1 MIEPKIYA
9 LKEEL
14 FPLLNIPLNQY
25 KARKADL
32 LAWLENFFD
41 YEIMSGKPIRIK
53 IIEVYGEY
61 QPLPRKVSKT
71 NHEEKVK
78 DYDTFTIASLG
89 TEFKPNSKS
98 KVARE
103 AIEAFG
109 EEKYG
114 HTNVRAV
121 TERFVK
127 PAFEKY
133 GESDGIHK
141 WVWYSTYEELDSD
154 TLARWRQIMSEE
166 HISEQEAAS
175 AFYKEQQGEDISK
188 EKGYFKNARTRFKQ
202 EYGSTPILVE
212 SWRVKRQQTSSK

>member
-1 MIEPKIYA
+1 MIESKIYNM
-9 LKEEL
+9 KEEL

-25 KARKADL
+25 KARKQDL
-32 LAWLENFFD
+32 LTWLENFFD

-61 QPLPRKVSKT
+61 QPLPRKISIT
-71 NHEEKVK
+71 NYEEKVK

-103 AIEAFG
+103 AISAFG

-114 HTNVRAV
+114 HTSVEAV
-121 TERFVK
+121 TKRFVK

-141 WVWYSTYEELDSD
+141 WVWYSTYEELDPN

-166 HISEQEAAS
+166 HISEQEAAN

-188 EKGYFKNARTRFKQ
+188 EKGYFKNARTRFK
-202 EYGSTPILVE
+202 EEFGSTPILVE
-212 SWRVKRQQTSSK
+212 SWRVKKAADQS

>member
-1 MIEPKIYA
+1 MIEPKIYNM
-9 LKEEL
+9 KEE
-14 FPLLNIPLNQY
+14 FWPLLGIPKTQWER
-25 KARKADL
+25 RKQDL
-32 LAWLENFFD
+32 LSWFENFFD
-41 YEIMSGKPIRIK
+41 YELMEGKPIRIK

-61 QPLPRKVSKT
+61 KPLPRKISVT
-71 NHEEKVK
+71 NYEEKVK
-78 DYDTFTIASLG
+78 DYDKFTIASLG

-114 HTNVRAV
+114 HSNVRAV

-141 WVWYSTYEELDSD
+141 WVWYSTYEELDSN
-154 TLARWRQIMSEE
+154 TLERWRQIMAEE
-166 HISEQEAAS
+166 HISEQEAAN
-175 AFYKEQQGEDISK
+175 AFYKEQQGEDITK
-188 EKGYFKNARTRFKQ
+188 EKGYFKNARARFKE

-212 SWRVKRQQTSSK
+212 SWRVKK

>member
-1 MIEPKIYA
+1 MIEPKIYNM
-9 LKEEL
+9 KEEL

-25 KARKADL
+25 KARKQDL
-32 LAWLENFFD
+32 LVWFKNFFD
-41 YEIMSGKPIRIK
+41 YEIMNGKPIRIK
-53 IIEVYGEY
+53 IVEVYGEY
-61 QPLPRKVSKT
+61 QPLPRKLSIT
-71 NHEEKVK
+71 NYEDKVK

-114 HTNVRAV
+114 HTSVEAV
-121 TERFVK
+121 TKRFVK

-141 WVWYSTYEELDSD
+141 WVWYSTYKELDSD
-154 TLARWRQIMSEE
+154 TLARWRQIMGEE
-166 HISEQEAAS
+166 HISEQEAAN

-188 EKGYFKNARTRFKQ
+188 EKGFFKNARARFKE
-202 EYGSTPILVE
+202 EYGSTPILIE
-212 SWRVKRQQTSSK
+212 SWRVKKTTIQS

>member
-1 MIEPKIYA
+1 MIEPKIYNM
-9 LKEEL
+9 KEEL
-14 FPLLNIPLNQY
+14 FPLLSVPLNQY
-25 KARKADL
+25 KARKQDL
-32 LAWLENFFD
+32 FTWFESFFD

-61 QPLPRKVSKT
+61 RPLPRKLSTT
-71 NHEEKVK
+71 NREEKIK

-133 GESDGIHK
+133 GESDDIHK
-141 WVWYSTYEELDSD
+141 WVWYSTYEELDSV
-154 TLARWRQIMSEE
+154 TLERWRQIMNEE
-166 HISEQEAAS
+166 HISEQEAAN

-188 EKGYFKNARTRFKQ
+188 EKGYFKNARTRFKE

-212 SWRVKRQQTSSK
+212 SWRVKKAAVQS

>member
-1 MIEPKIYA
+1 MIEPKIYNM
-9 LKEEL
+9 KEEL

-25 KARKADL
+25 KARKQDL
-32 LAWLENFFD
+32 LTWLENFFD

-61 QPLPRKVSKT
+61 QPLPRKLSIT
-71 NHEEKVK
+71 NHEDKVK

-114 HTNVRAV
+114 
-121 TERFVK
+121 
-127 PAFEKY
+127 
-133 GESDGIHK
+133 ESDGIHK
-141 WVWYSTYEELDSD
+141 WVWYSTYKELDSD

-166 HISEQEAAS
+166 HISEQEAAN

-188 EKGYFKNARTRFKQ
+188 EKGFFKNARTRFKE

-212 SWRVKRQQTSSK
+212 SWRVKKTATQS

>member
-1 MIEPKIYA
+1 MIEPKIYNM
-9 LKEEL
+9 KEE
-14 FPLLNIPLNQY
+14 FWPLLGIPKTQWER
-25 KARKADL
+25 RKDDL
-32 LAWLENFFD
+32 LTWFENFFD

-71 NHEEKVK
+71 NREEKVK

-114 HTNVRAV
+114 HTSVRAV

-141 WVWYSTYEELDSD
+141 WVWYSTYEELDYD

-166 HISEQEAAS
+166 HISEQEAAN

-188 EKGYFKNARTRFKQ
+188 EKGYFKNARTRFKE

-212 SWRVKRQQTSSK
+212 SWRVKKAAAQS